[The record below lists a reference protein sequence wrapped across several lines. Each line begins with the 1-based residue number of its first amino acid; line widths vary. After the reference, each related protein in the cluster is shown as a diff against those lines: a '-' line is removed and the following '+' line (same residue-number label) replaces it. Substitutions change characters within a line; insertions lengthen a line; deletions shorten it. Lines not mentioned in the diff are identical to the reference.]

1 MSGPG
6 KSKEKMRRLNDM
18 KRKNLKMYNV
28 MNGELTGKVD
38 DGRAALHLTPARVGS
53 ADARVVLQRVK
64 HLQQRGRSGCSQV
77 SVR

>member
-1 MSGPG
+1 M
-6 KSKEKMRRLNDM
+6 KM
-18 KRKNLKMYNV
+18 KNLKMYND
-28 MNGELTGKVD
+28 MNAELTGKVD

-53 ADARVVLQRVK
+53 ADARVVLQRVQ